1 MKDKL
6 DQLLSI
12 ALKANPKAHKLA
24 VENFC
29 MSAPDDHVANAVN
42 LINDSKSYK
51 WNNHTVHAIR
61 YVLMKMG
68 KL

>member
-6 DQLLSI
+6 DLEF
-12 ALKANPKAHKLA
+12 AAAFKRYPKARKLA

-29 MSAPDDHVANAVN
+29 MSAPEDHVGNAVN

-51 WNNHTVHAIR
+51 WNNDTVHAIR
-61 YVLMKMG
+61 YVLIKMG